1 MAEAIGL
8 GDGCQASFFLDVR
21 RFEMSVRDFR
31 GISCGFGA
39 VGLEDPDVKVRRA
52 AESRLWKCVF
62 PAGCLSA
69 GPTGKGPSYLQ

>member
-31 GISCGFGA
+31 GISCGFGSSC

-62 PAGCLSA
+62 PAGFLSA
-69 GPTGKGPSYLQ
+69 GTVREGAV